1 MEFSQRRRHSCRESP
16 WSLSG
21 VTLSVATELLF
32 ETYRKHT
39 LSLKLLSGLLLMKQS
54 FLFPYLG
61 NHLWV
66 LCIIHQ
72 LCIYQTQINY
82 LQSLFLC
89 SRICQSKS
97 QHNADLYTVL
107 LNLCGFGCS
116 LCPKVTAKVIMNA
129 TRNKFLISFYIY
141 TFWRWLSPSGSS
153 PSLWHAHGVLQFSA
167 HFFPVRPA
175 KLRCTVHFIRV
186 H

>member
-1 MEFSQRRRHSCRESP
+1 MNFHK
-16 WSLSG
+16 G
-21 VTLSVATELLF
+21 GNTVVG
-32 ETYRKHT
+32 K
-39 LSLKLLSGLLLMKQS
+39 SLKSIRCDTVSSHWAVVWNVQKTYFKSEITLWSATYEAIL
-54 FLFPYLG
+54 LFPYLG
-61 NHLWV
+61 NHLRV

-97 QHNADLYTVL
+97 QHNTDLYTV

-116 LCPKVTAKVIMNA
+116 LCPKVSTKVIMKA

-141 TFWRWLSPSGSS
+141 TFWRWLSPAGSS
-153 PSLWHAHGVLQFSA
+153 LSS
-167 HFFPVRPA
+167 
-175 KLRCTVHFIRV
+175 
-186 H
+186 